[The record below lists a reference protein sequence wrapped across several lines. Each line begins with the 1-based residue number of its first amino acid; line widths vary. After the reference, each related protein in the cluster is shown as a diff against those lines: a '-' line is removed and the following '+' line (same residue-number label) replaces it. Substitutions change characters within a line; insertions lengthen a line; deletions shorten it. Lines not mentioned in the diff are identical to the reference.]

1 MMKKD
6 KNPIAI
12 IGGGPG
18 GLMAAET
25 LAKAGIPVTV
35 YERKPTLG
43 RKFLM
48 AGRGGLNLTHSE
60 DIETF
65 MTRYGSAAARLR
77 PAIENF
83 PPAAL
88 RAWCEGL
95 GQPTFTGTS
104 GRVFPKS
111 LKASPLLRAWQIR
124 LSELGVTFVFQ
135 RQWLGWNS
143 AGELVFTNADGKTET
158 AAPAATVLALGGASW
173 PRLGSDGGWLE
184 ILQQQKIPVT
194 PLRPANCGFAVTWSE
209 IFRSRFAGQP
219 LKPVML
225 SFAGKNIQ
233 GEMMVTEKGIEG
245 GVVYA
250 LSAPLRDEIEK
261 NGGATLTLDLRPGVS
276 SAELTRR
283 LSFPRGTLSFSNFL
297 RKEGGLSPVAIALTR
312 EIGGKDV
319 QNIAPAA
326 LTALIKALP
335 LKLEAPFPLDR
346 AISTAGGIRLDA
358 LDDRFMLKDKPGVFA
373 VGEMLDWEAPT
384 GGYLLQATFS
394 TAVWA
399 AQGVVKWVGTQ

>member
-1 MMKKD
+1 MKT
-6 KNPIAI
+6 NPVII

-43 RKFLM
+43 RKLLM

-60 DIETF
+60 DIATF
-65 MTRYGSAAARLR
+65 MTRYGSAAGRLR

-95 GQPTFTGTS
+95 GQPTFVGTS
-104 GRVFPKS
+104 GRIFPKS

-135 RQWLGWNS
+135 RQWLGWNT
-143 AGELVFTNADGKTET
+143 AGELVFANTDGKTET
-158 AAPAATVLALGGASW
+158 AAPAATILALGGASW
-173 PRLGSDGGWLE
+173 PRLGSCGGWVE
-184 ILQQQKIPVT
+184 ILRQQKIPVT
-194 PLRPANCGFAVTWSE
+194 PLRPANCGFVVLWSE
-209 IFRSRFAGQP
+209 IFRTRFAGHP
-219 LKPVML
+219 LKPVTL
-225 SFAGKNIQ
+225 SFAGNIVQ
-233 GEMMVTEKGIEG
+233 GEMMITEKGIEG
-245 GVVYA
+245 GAVYA
-250 LSAPLRDEIEK
+250 LAATLRNEIEK
-261 NGGATLTLDLRPGVS
+261 SGSAAPTLDLRPGVS
-276 SAELTRR
+276 VNEFTQR
-283 LSFPRGTLSFSNFL
+283 LSAPRGTLSFSNFL

-319 QNIAPAA
+319 QNISPAA
-326 LTALIKALP
+326 LVALIKALP

-346 AISTAGGIRLDA
+346 AISTAGGIKLDA
-358 LDDRFMLKDKPGVFA
+358 LNDHFMLKDKPGVFA
-373 VGEMLDWEAPT
+373 LGEMLDWEAPT

-394 TAVWA
+394 MAVYA
-399 AQGVVKWVGTQ
+399 AEGVAKWVGR

>member
-1 MMKKD
+1 MNND
-6 KNPIAI
+6 KTKPVII

-25 LAKAGIPVTV
+25 LAKAGIPVTI

-60 DIETF
+60 DIKTF
-65 MTRYGSAAARLR
+65 MTRYGAAAEKLR

-83 PPAAL
+83 PPSAL
-88 RAWCEGL
+88 REWCEGL
-95 GQPTFTGTS
+95 GQPTFVGTS

-143 AGELVFTNADGKTET
+143 AGELVFTNTEGKTET
-158 AAPAATVLALGGASW
+158 AAPAATILALGGASW
-173 PRLGSDGGWLE
+173 PRLGSDGGWVK

-209 IFRSRFAGQP
+209 IFRSRCAGQP

-233 GEMMVTEKGIEG
+233 GEMMLTEKGIEG
-245 GVVYA
+245 GAVYA
-250 LSAPLRDEIEK
+250 LSAALRDAIEK
-261 NGGATLTLDLRPGVS
+261 NGSATLTLDLRPGVS
-276 SAELTRR
+276 SAELIQR
-283 LSFPRGTLSFSNFL
+283 LSAPRGTLSFSNFL
-297 RKEGGLSPVAIALTR
+297 RKKGGLSPVAVALTR
-312 EIGGKDV
+312 EIGGKEV
-319 QNIAPAA
+319 QTLSPAA

-335 LKLEAPFPLDR
+335 LRLEAPFPLDR
-346 AISTAGGIRLDA
+346 AISTAGGIGLDA
-358 LDDRFMLKDKPGVFA
+358 LDDHFMLKNKPGVFT
-373 VGEMLDWEAPT
+373 VGEMLNWEAPT

-394 TAVWA
+394 TAVYA
-399 AQGVVKWVGTQ
+399 AEGVMKRVGR

>member
-1 MMKKD
+1 MNKD
-6 KNPIAI
+6 KNKGVII

-25 LAKAGIPVTV
+25 LAAAGLPVTV

-60 DIETF
+60 NIETF

-88 RAWCEGL
+88 RMWCEGL
-95 GQPTFTGTS
+95 GQPTFVGTS

-135 RQWLGWNS
+135 RRWLGWNS
-143 AGELVFTNADGKTET
+143 AGELVFTNADGKMET
-158 AAPAATVLALGGASW
+158 VAPAVAVLALGGASW
-173 PRLGSDGGWLE
+173 PKLGSDGGWVE

-194 PLRPANCGFAVTWSE
+194 PLRPANCGFAVAWSE
-209 IFRSRFAGQP
+209 IFRSRFGGQP
-219 LKPVML
+219 LKPVTL
-225 SFAGKNIQ
+225 SFAGKTIQ
-233 GEMMVTEKGIEG
+233 GEVMVTEKGIEG
-245 GVVYA
+245 GAIYA
-250 LSAPLRDEIEK
+250 LSASLRNEIEK
-261 NGGATLTLDLRPGVS
+261 NGSAILTLDLRPGVS
-276 SAELTRR
+276 STALVQR
-283 LSFPRGTLSFSNFL
+283 LSAPRGTLSFSNFL
-297 RKEGGLSPVAIALTR
+297 RKKGGLSPAAVALTR

-319 QNIAPAA
+319 QNISPSA
-326 LTALIKALP
+326 LAALIKALP
-335 LKLEAPFPLDR
+335 LKLEASFPLDR

-358 LDDRFMLKDKPGVFA
+358 LDDHFMLKNKPGVFA

-399 AQGVVKWVGTQ
+399 AQGVVKWVGK